1 MSWIMGGRLARIKQF
16 TDNQDYCPNCR
27 LQGLD
32 IKIYR
37 KYFHIFLIPCFPFG
51 KKLSRVTCKHCGQ
64 DVQIDSL
71 GYHYENISK
80 SPVFLYTLPILFLLL
95 IIVATIL
102 GRIRHKELEQLV
114 ANPNIGDVYHIKQ
127 VQGNGTVHFFL
138 RLKEIHAASLIFYH
152 SNFKYHELVYEFG
165 NDDYFERTNEWKITR
180 KDLDEWLEKGEIT
193 QVDRGYGDS
202 NGFNR
207 IE

>member
-1 MSWIMGGRLARIKQF
+1 MGGRFSKIKQF
-16 TDNQDYCPNCR
+16 TDNQDYCPKCH

-37 KYFHIFLIPCFPFG
+37 KYYHLFLIPCFPFG
-51 KKLSRVTCKHCGQ
+51 KKLARVTCKHCGQ
-64 DVQIDSL
+64 DVQLDSL
-71 GYHYENISK
+71 SNHYENISK
-80 SPVFLYTLPILFLLL
+80 SPVYLYTLPILFLLL
-95 IIVATIL
+95 IIVATIG
-102 GRIRHKELEQLV
+102 GRIRHKQLEQLIG
-114 ANPNIGDVYHIKQ
+114 NPNIGDVYHIEQ
-127 VQGNGTVHFFL
+127 AQNNGTVYFFL
-138 RLKEIHAASLIFYH
+138 RLKEINKDSIVFYH